1 MSDAVK
7 VGFVPFSTAPRG
19 ILVVFCDD
27 TLKFG
32 AETRKV
38 LGAAADTIKRAA
50 DANRFK
56 GKSGSTLDILAPEAL
71 KASRLIIVGA
81 GKLSALKDN
90 DFLKFGGTA
99 AGKLLGG
106 NTAMTI
112 VAELPDGTMNPEQ
125 AAAVASGLRL
135 RAYKFD
141 RYKTR
146 KKDGEDT
153 AVRAD
158 ISLAVGDVAA
168 ARKAFA
174 PRAHV
179 VDGVIMA
186 RELVNEPPNVLYP
199 VEFARRASQLK
210 KLGVDVEVLDV
221 KAMTKLGMGALLGV
235 AQGSTQ
241 PGRMVVMRW
250 NGGKKGEQPVAFVGK
265 GVCFDTGGI
274 SIKPA
279 GSMEDMKGDMG
290 GAACV
295 VGLMHALAAR
305 KAKLNAI
312 GAIGLVENM
321 PDGNAQRPGDI
332 VTSMSG
338 QTIEIINT
346 DAEGRLVLADVLW
359 YVAKKF
365 KPKFMVDLATL
376 TGAIMVALG
385 TEYAGLFSNND
396 ELAERLT
403 KAGLAT
409 GERVWRMP
417 LGPEYDKQIDSQFAD
432 MKNTGTRH
440 GGSITAAQFL
450 QRFVDDTPWAHL
462 DVAGTAMGAPK
473 SEINQSWGSGYGVR
487 LLDRLVA
494 EYYEAKK

>member
-1 MSDAVK
+1 MTDTVK
-7 VGFVPFSTAPRG
+7 VGFVPFSAAPRG

-27 TLKFG
+27 TLQFG
-32 AETRKV
+32 PATRKT
-38 LGAAADTIKRAA
+38 LGAAVSLVRRAA
-50 DANRFK
+50 ETNQFK
-56 GKSGSTLDILAPEAL
+56 GKSAAALDILAPEGL
-71 KASRLIIVGA
+71 KAKRLIVMGV
-81 GKLSALKDN
+81 GKLKEVKDN
-90 DFLKFGGTA
+90 DFLKLGGSA
-99 AGKLLGG
+99 AGKLRAG
-106 NTAMTI
+106 NDAVTI
-112 VAELPDGTMNPEQ
+112 VAELPTGAMTPDQ
-125 AAAVASGLRL
+125 AAALTSGLRL

-141 RYKTR
+141 RYKT
-146 KKDGEDT
+146 KKKEGEEE
-153 AVRAD
+153 VLRAD
-158 ISLAVGDVAA
+158 VAIAVGDVAA

-174 PRAHV
+174 PSAHI
-179 VDGVIMA
+179 VDGVITA
-186 RELVNEPPNVLYP
+186 RDLVNEPPNVLFP
-199 VEFARRASQLK
+199 VEFARRAGQLRE
-210 KLGVDVEVLDV
+210 LGVGVEVLDV

-241 PGRMVVMRW
+241 PGRTVIMRW
-250 NGGKKGEQPVAFVGK
+250 NGGKRGDQPVAFVGK

-279 GSMEDMKGDMG
+279 ASMEDMKGDMG

-305 KAKLNAI
+305 KAKVNVV

-321 PDGNAQRPGDI
+321 PGGNAQRPGDI

-359 YVAKKF
+359 YVAKKI

-403 KAGLAT
+403 KSGLVT

-417 LGPEYDKQIDSQFAD
+417 LGPEYDKLIDSQFAD
-432 MKNTGTRH
+432 VKNAGNRN

-450 QRFVDDTPWAHL
+450 QRFVDGTPWAHL
-462 DVAGTAMGAPK
+462 DIAGTAMGAPK
-473 SEINQSWGSGYGVR
+473 TEINQSWGSGYGVR
-487 LLDRLVA
+487 LLERLVA
-494 EYYEAKK
+494 DYYEAK

>member
-1 MSDAVK
+1 MTDAVK
-7 VGFVPFSTAPRG
+7 VGFVPFSAAPRG

-27 TLKFG
+27 TLQFG
-32 AETRKV
+32 PATRKM
-38 LGAAADTIKRAA
+38 LGNAVSLVKRAA
-50 DANRFK
+50 ETNQFK
-56 GKSGSTLDILAPEAL
+56 GKSSAALDILAPEGL
-71 KASRLIIVGA
+71 KAKRLVVMGV
-81 GKLSALKDN
+81 GKLAEIKDN
-90 DFLKFGGTA
+90 DFLKLGGSA
-99 AGKLLGG
+99 AGKLRAG
-106 NTAMTI
+106 NDAVTI
-112 VAELPDGTMNPEQ
+112 VAELPTGVMKPDQ

-141 RYKTR
+141 RYKT
-146 KKDGEDT
+146 KKKEGEEG
-153 AVRAD
+153 ALRAD
-158 ISLAVGDVAA
+158 VAIAVGDVAA
-168 ARKAFA
+168 TRKAFA
-174 PRAHV
+174 PSAHI
-179 VDGVIMA
+179 VDGVISA
-186 RELVNEPPNVLYP
+186 RDLVNEPPNVLFP
-199 VEFARRASQLK
+199 VEFARRASQLR
-210 KLGVDVEVLDV
+210 KLGVGVEVLDV

-241 PGRMVVMRW
+241 PGRTVIMRW
-250 NGGKKGEQPVAFVGK
+250 NGGKRGDQPVAFVGK

-279 GSMEDMKGDMG
+279 ASMEDMKGDMG

-295 VGLMHALAAR
+295 VGLLHALAAR
-305 KAKLNAI
+305 KAKVNVV

-359 YVAKKF
+359 YVAKKV

-403 KAGLAT
+403 KSGLAT

-417 LGPEYDKQIDSQFAD
+417 LGPEYDKLIDSQFAD
-432 MKNTGTRH
+432 VKNAGNRN

-450 QRFVDDTPWAHL
+450 QRFVDGTPWAHL
-462 DVAGTAMGAPK
+462 DIAGTAMGAPK
-473 SEINQSWGSGYGVR
+473 TEINQSWGSGYGVR
-487 LLDRLVA
+487 LLERLVA
-494 EYYEAKK
+494 DYYEAK

>member
-27 TLKFG
+27 ALKFG
-32 AETRKV
+32 PTTRKA
-38 LGAAADTIKRAA
+38 LGATDNLVKRAA
-50 DANRFK
+50 ATSQFK
-56 GKSGSTLDILAPEAL
+56 GKSGSTLEILAPEGI
-71 KASRLIIVGA
+71 KIQSLIVIGV
-81 GKLSALKDN
+81 GKLSDLKEK

-99 AGKLLGG
+99 AGKLRPG
-106 NTAMTI
+106 NDTLTVI
-112 VAELPDGTMNPEQ
+112 AELPDGAMKPES
-125 AAAVASGLRL
+125 AAAIAVGVRL

-146 KKDGEDT
+146 KKDGEEG
-153 AVRAD
+153 ALRAD
-158 ISLAVGDVAA
+158 VAIAVDDSTA

-174 PRAHV
+174 PNAHT

-186 RELVNEPPNVLYP
+186 REFVNEPPNVLFP
-199 VEFARRASQLK
+199 VEFARRAAQLS
-210 KLGVDVEVLDV
+210 KLGVVVEVLDV
-221 KAMTKLGMGALLGV
+221 KAMPKLGMGALLGV
-235 AQGSTQ
+235 AQGSTR
-241 PGRMVVMRW
+241 PGRTVILRW
-250 NGGKKGEQPVAFVGK
+250 NGGKRGDQPVAFIGK

-274 SIKPA
+274 SIKGA
-279 GSMEDMKGDMG
+279 ANMEDMKGDMG

-305 KAKLNAI
+305 KAKVNAV

-359 YVAKKF
+359 YVTKKF

-396 ELAERLT
+396 ELAERLI
-403 KAGLAT
+403 KVGLET

-417 LGPEYDKQIDSQFAD
+417 LGPEYDKLIDSQFAD
-432 MKNTGTRH
+432 MKNTGTRN

-450 QRFVDDTPWAHL
+450 QRFVDNTPWAHL
-462 DVAGTAMGAPK
+462 DIAGTAMGAPK
-473 SEINQSWGSGYGVR
+473 TEINQSWGSGYGVR
-487 LLDRLVA
+487 LLERLVA
-494 EYYEAKK
+494 EYYER

>member
-7 VGFVPFSTAPRG
+7 VGFVPFSAASRG
-19 ILVVFCDD
+19 VLVVFCDD
-27 TLKFG
+27 ALKFG
-32 AETRKV
+32 PATRKA
-38 LGAAADTIKRAA
+38 LGSAANTVKRAA
-50 DANRFK
+50 AANQFK
-56 GKSGSTLDILAPEAL
+56 GKSASTLDIPAPEGI
-71 KASRLIIVGA
+71 KADRLIVVGT
-81 GKLSALKDN
+81 GKPADIKAK
-90 DFLKFGGTA
+90 DFLKFGGVTV
-99 AGKLLGG
+99 GKL
-106 NTAMTI
+106 NAASEAVTVI
-112 VAELPDGTMNPEQ
+112 AELPDGAMDAD
-125 AAAVASGLRL
+125 AAAAIASGIRL

-141 RYKTR
+141 RYKTK
-146 KKDGEDT
+146 KKDENG
-153 AVRAD
+153 VLRAD
-158 ISLAVGDVAA
+158 ISIAVGDVAG

-174 PRAHV
+174 PASHV
-179 VDGVIMA
+179 VDGVIIA

-199 VEFARRASQLK
+199 IEFARRASQLK
-210 KLGVDVEVLDV
+210 KLGVDIEVLDV

-241 PGRMVVMRW
+241 PGRMVIMRW
-250 NGGKKGEQPVAFVGK
+250 NGGKKGDQPVAFVGK

-274 SIKPA
+274 SIKGAA
-279 GSMEDMKGDMG
+279 GMEDMKGDMG

-305 KAKLNAI
+305 KAKVNAV

-365 KPKFMVDLATL
+365 KPKFMIDLATL
-376 TGAIMVALG
+376 TGAILVALG
-385 TEYAGLFSNND
+385 TQHAGLFSNND

-403 KAGLAT
+403 KIGLDT
-409 GERVWRMP
+409 DERVWRMP
-417 LGPEYDKQIDSQFAD
+417 LGPDYDKMIDSQFAD
-432 MKNTGTRH
+432 VKNAGVRN

-450 QRFVDDTPWAHL
+450 QRFVDNTPWAHL
-462 DVAGTAMGAPK
+462 DIAGTAMGAPK
-473 SEINQSWGSGYGVR
+473 TEINHSWGSGYGVR
-487 LLDRLVA
+487 LLDRLVS

>member
-7 VGFVPFSTAPRG
+7 VGFVPFSAAARG
-19 ILVVFCDD
+19 ILVAFCDD
-27 TLKFG
+27 QLKFG
-32 AETRKV
+32 AATKKA
-38 LGAAADTIKRAA
+38 LGTAADTVKRAA
-50 DANRFK
+50 AANQFK
-56 GKSGSTLDILAPEAL
+56 GKSGATLDILAPEGI
-71 KASRLIIVGA
+71 KVQRLIVVGT
-81 GKLSALKDN
+81 GKSSDPKEK
-90 DFLKFGGTA
+90 DFLKFGGII
-99 AGKLLGG
+99 AGKLNAGSDAV
-106 NTAMTI
+106 TVI
-112 VAELPDGTMNPEQ
+112 AELPDGVMKPDS
-125 AAAVASGLRL
+125 AAAIASGVRL

-141 RYKTR
+141 RYKT
-146 KKDGEDT
+146 KKKEGENEP
-153 AVRAD
+153 VRAD
-158 ISLAVGDVAA
+158 VSIAVEDAVAA
-168 ARKAFA
+168 KKAFA
-174 PRAHV
+174 PGSHI
-179 VDGVIMA
+179 VDGVIIA

-199 VEFARRASQLK
+199 VEFARRASQLR
-210 KLGVDVEVLDV
+210 KLGVDIEVLDV

-241 PGRMVVMRW
+241 PGRTVIMRW
-250 NGGKKGEQPVAFVGK
+250 NGGKKGDQPVAFVGK

-274 SIKPA
+274 SIKGA
-279 GSMEDMKGDMG
+279 ASMEDMKGDMG

-305 KAKLNAI
+305 KAKVNAV

-385 TEYAGLFSNND
+385 TEHAGLFSNND

-403 KAGLAT
+403 KVGLET

-417 LGPEYDKQIDSQFAD
+417 LGPEYDKMIDSQFAD
-432 MKNTGTRH
+432 VKNAGARN

-450 QRFVDDTPWAHL
+450 QRFVDGTPWAHL
-462 DVAGTAMGAPK
+462 DIAGTAMGAPK
-473 SEINQSWGSGYGVR
+473 TDINHSWGSGYGVR
-487 LLDRLVA
+487 LLERLVA
-494 EYYEAKK
+494 EYYEGKK